1 MAGKVAAA
9 AGCAAGYL
17 IGSIPFG
24 LIVGE
29 TVGGLDVR
37 DFGSG
42 NMGTANVL
50 RTLGARAGAITFGLD
65 VAKGAAAV
73 GLARRLGADPTAQ
86 AAAGLAACVGHSWP
100 VFARFR
106 GGKAVATAFGGL
118 LMVSPQAAAWATGGG
133 LGALALTRTMS
144 VGSLTAAC
152 TATLGAGLD
161 SSRTHDAVPLV
172 FTSLV
177 ATLVFVRHAP
187 NIRRLS
193 RGEEPKVSSRLF
205 GGRH

>member
-1 MAGKVAAA
+1 MAGKAAA
-9 AGCAAGYL
+9 TASCAAGYL
-17 IGSIPFG
+17 IGSVPFG
-24 LIVGE
+24 LIVGKA
-29 TVGGLDVR
+29 VGGLDVR

-50 RTLGARAGAITFGLD
+50 RTLGARAGAITFALD

-73 GLARRLGADPTAQ
+73 GLARSLGADPEAQ

-118 LMVSPQAAAWATGGG
+118 LMVSREAAAWATVGGI
-133 LGALALTRTMS
+133 GALTVSRTMS
-144 VGSLTAAC
+144 VGSLTAAG
-152 TATLGAGLD
+152 TATLGAGLE
-161 SSRTHDAVPLV
+161 SSRRRDAVPFV
-172 FTSLV
+172 FTALASALV
-177 ATLVFVRHAP
+177 IVRHAP
-187 NIRRLS
+187 NIRRIA
-193 RGEEPKVSSRLF
+193 RGEEPKLSARLR